1 MNSKS
6 KVFQGIVLVALSLT
20 FIGYYFSLYRGYE
33 SNIAHYS
40 RQIVVLAC
48 ASMVLFGKK
57 GKFDNRLLDGLTIVN
72 AVLLV
77 AWAVTEGVQILMI

>member
-40 RQIVVLAC
+40 GGRLSFSPVPAWFYL
-48 ASMVLFGKK
+48 GKK
-57 GKFDNRLLDGLTIVN
+57 ANLIT
-72 AVLLV
+72 AS
-77 AWAVTEGVQILMI
+77 

>member
-1 MNSKS
+1 MNSKT
-6 KVFQGIVLVALSLT
+6 KIFQGVVLVALSIT

-57 GKFDNRLLDGLTIVN
+57 GKFDNSFLDGLTKVN
-72 AVLLV
+72 ALLLV
-77 AWAVTEGVQILMI
+77 AWAITEGVQILMN